1 MRKLFYVATLFFSL
15 AATAQSPEK
24 MSYQAVIR
32 NATDVLVANQNVGIR
47 ITVLQGSVSG
57 TNVYSETHTATT
69 NINGLLS
76 LEIGNG
82 ATSGDF
88 STINWA
94 TGPYFLKTETDPTGG
109 TSYSIT
115 GTTQLLSVPYA
126 LHSKTAESI
135 SGSGTGS
142 NANTLIYTVSGF

>member
-1 MRKLFYVATLFFSL
+1 MRKLFYVSTLLFSF

-32 NATDVLVANQNVGIR
+32 NASDVLVANQNVGIR
-47 ITVLQGSVSG
+47 ITVLQGSVNG
-57 TNVYSETHTATT
+57 TNVYSETHTAAT

-82 ATSGDF
+82 VTSGNF
-88 STINWA
+88 SIINWA